1 MTEAMNY
8 RRWYD
13 RDPVLS
19 KAMRILETSDD
30 KFQIQ
35 VALNLIKVIIEHN
48 IESDEF
54 KTVEDILSAVN
65 EGRCEK
71 GNERWYD
78 IDLTIKTAVQMLENC
93 NEETQSKIARSIAEL
108 INDKLR
114 NSYEEAD
121 DDDDIDDLD
130 EEDDYSDFNDFSLD
144 DLNKEE

>member
-1 MTEAMNY
+1 MNY

-13 RDPVLS
+13 RDPILS

-48 IESDEF
+48 IETNTF
-54 KTVEDILSAVN
+54 NTVEDILAAVQ

-78 IDLTIKTAVQMLENC
+78 IDLTLKTSVQMLENC
-93 NEETQSKIARSIAEL
+93 SEEMQSKIARSIAEL
-108 INDKLR
+108 ISDKLE
-114 NSYEEAD
+114 NSYD
-121 DDDDIDDLD
+121 DDEELNEDDD
-130 EEDDYSDFNDFSLD
+130 EENDI
-144 DLNKEE
+144 K

>member
-1 MTEAMNY
+1 MNY

-13 RDPVLS
+13 RDPILS

-48 IESDEF
+48 IETNTF
-54 KTVEDILSAVN
+54 NTVEDILAAVQ

-78 IDLTIKTAVQMLENC
+78 IDLTLKTSVQMLENC
-93 NEETQSKIARSIAEL
+93 SEEMQSKIARSIAEL
-108 INDKLR
+108 ISDKLE
-114 NSYEEAD
+114 NSYD
-121 DDDDIDDLD
+121 DDEELDKDDD
-130 EEDDYSDFNDFSLD
+130 EENDI
-144 DLNKEE
+144 K

>member
-1 MTEAMNY
+1 MNY

-13 RDPVLS
+13 RDPILS

-48 IESDEF
+48 IETNTF
-54 KTVEDILSAVN
+54 NTVEDILAAVQ

-78 IDLTIKTAVQMLENC
+78 IDLTLKTSVQMLENC
-93 NEETQSKIARSIAEL
+93 SEEMQSKIARSIAEL
-108 INDKLR
+108 ISDKLE
-114 NSYEEAD
+114 NSYD
-121 DDDDIDDLD
+121 DDEDFD
-130 EEDDYSDFNDFSLD
+130 EDED
-144 DLNKEE
+144 

>member
-1 MTEAMNY
+1 MND

-13 RDPVLS
+13 RDPILA

-48 IESDEF
+48 IESNEF
-54 KTVEDILSAVN
+54 KTVEDILAAVE

-78 IDLTIKTAVQMLENC
+78 IDLTIRTAVQMLENC
-93 NEETQSKIARSIAEL
+93 TEDTQLKIARNIAEL
-108 INDKLR
+108 ITDKLKD
-114 NSYEEAD
+114 SYDNEDDEDFD
-121 DDDDIDDLD
+121 DDFEED
-130 EEDDYSDFNDFSLD
+130 EEEF
-144 DLNKEE
+144 

>member
-1 MTEAMNY
+1 MNT

-13 RDPVLS
+13 RDPILS

-48 IESDEF
+48 IESNEF
-54 KTVEDILSAVN
+54 KTVEDILSAVE

-78 IDLTIKTAVQMLENC
+78 IDLTIRTSIQMLENC
-93 NEETQSKIARSIAEL
+93 SEDAQSKIARSIAEL
-108 INDKLR
+108 INDKLKD
-114 NSYEEAD
+114 SYDSED
-121 DDDDIDDLD
+121 DEDEDFDED
-130 EEDDYSDFNDFSLD
+130 EEEF
-144 DLNKEE
+144 

>member
-1 MTEAMNY
+1 MNY

-13 RDPVLS
+13 RDPILS

-48 IESDEF
+48 IETNTF
-54 KTVEDILSAVN
+54 NTVEDILTAVQ

-78 IDLTIKTAVQMLENC
+78 IDLTLKTSVQMLENC
-93 NEETQSKIARSIAEL
+93 SEEMQSKIARSIAEL
-108 INDKLR
+108 ISDKLE
-114 NSYEEAD
+114 NSYD
-121 DDDDIDDLD
+121 DDEELD
-130 EEDDYSDFNDFSLD
+130 EDD
-144 DLNKEE
+144 EE

>member
-1 MTEAMNY
+1 MDQ

-13 RDPVLS
+13 RDPILS

-48 IESDEF
+48 IETNTF
-54 KTVEDILSAVN
+54 NTVEDILKAVD

-78 IDLTIKTAVQMLENC
+78 IDLTLKTSVQMLENC
-93 NEETQSKIARSIAEL
+93 SHEMQSKIARSIAEL
-108 INDKLR
+108 ISDKLE
-114 NSYEEAD
+114 NSYDED
-121 DDDDIDDLD
+121 DEDLD
-130 EEDDYSDFNDFSLD
+130 EE
-144 DLNKEE
+144 

>member
-1 MTEAMNY
+1 MNEIMNT

-13 RDPVLS
+13 RDPILS
-19 KAMRILETSDD
+19 KAMRTLETSDD

-48 IESDEF
+48 IESSEF
-54 KTVEDILSAVN
+54 KTVDDILSAVKD
-65 EGRCEK
+65 GRCEK

-93 NEETQSKIARSIAEL
+93 NEATQSKIARSIAEL

-114 NSYEEAD
+114 NSYEEEDDDEDFD
-121 DDDDIDDLD
+121 DDDFD
-130 EEDDYSDFNDFSLD
+130 EEDDENF
-144 DLNKEE
+144 

>member
-1 MTEAMNY
+1 MND

-13 RDPVLS
+13 RDPILA

-48 IESDEF
+48 IESNEF
-54 KTVEDILSAVN
+54 KTVEDILSAVE

-78 IDLTIKTAVQMLENC
+78 IDLTIRTAVQMLENC
-93 NEETQSKIARSIAEL
+93 TEDVQLKIARNIAEL
-108 INDKLR
+108 ITEKLK
-114 NSYEEAD
+114 D
-121 DDDDIDDLD
+121 DYDG
-130 EEDDYSDFNDFSLD
+130 EDDEDFNDFD
-144 DLNKEE
+144 DEDEF

>member
-1 MTEAMNY
+1 MNY

-13 RDPVLS
+13 RDPILS

-48 IESDEF
+48 IETNTF
-54 KTVEDILSAVN
+54 NTVEDILAAVQ

-78 IDLTIKTAVQMLENC
+78 IDLTLKTSVQMLENC
-93 NEETQSKIARSIAEL
+93 SEEMQSKIARSIAEL
-108 INDKLR
+108 ISDKLE
-114 NSYEEAD
+114 NSYD
-121 DDDDIDDLD
+121 DDEELD
-130 EEDDYSDFNDFSLD
+130 EDDDEENDI
-144 DLNKEE
+144 K

>member
-1 MTEAMNY
+1 MDQ

-13 RDPVLS
+13 RDPILS

-48 IESDEF
+48 IETNTF
-54 KTVEDILSAVN
+54 NTVEDILKAVD

-78 IDLTIKTAVQMLENC
+78 IDLTLKTSVQMLENC
-93 NEETQSKIARSIAEL
+93 SQEMQSKIARSIAEL
-108 INDKLR
+108 ISDKLE
-114 NSYEEAD
+114 NSYD
-121 DDDDIDDLD
+121 DEDDEDLD
-130 EEDDYSDFNDFSLD
+130 EEDDV
-144 DLNKEE
+144 

>member
-1 MTEAMNY
+1 MNY

-13 RDPVLS
+13 RDPILS

-48 IESDEF
+48 IETNTF
-54 KTVEDILSAVN
+54 NTVEDILAAVQ

-78 IDLTIKTAVQMLENC
+78 IDLTLKTSVQMLENC
-93 NEETQSKIARSIAEL
+93 PQEMQSKIARSIAEL
-108 INDKLR
+108 ISDKLE
-114 NSYEEAD
+114 NSYD
-121 DDDDIDDLD
+121 DD
-130 EEDDYSDFNDFSLD
+130 EECKVKSQEASRN
-144 DLNKEE
+144 

>member
-1 MTEAMNY
+1 MDQ

-13 RDPVLS
+13 RDPILS

-48 IESDEF
+48 IETNTF
-54 KTVEDILSAVN
+54 NTVEDILKAVE

-78 IDLTIKTAVQMLENC
+78 IDLTLKTSVQMLENC
-93 NEETQSKIARSIAEL
+93 PEEMQSKIARSIAEL
-108 INDKLR
+108 ISDKLE
-114 NSYEEAD
+114 NSY
-121 DDDDIDDLD
+121 D
-130 EEDDYSDFNDFSLD
+130 EEDDEDFDED
-144 DLNKEE
+144 DEEIE

>member
-1 MTEAMNY
+1 MNT

-13 RDPVLS
+13 RDPILS

-48 IESDEF
+48 IESNEF
-54 KTVEDILSAVN
+54 KTVEDILHAVE

-78 IDLTIKTAVQMLENC
+78 IDLTIKTSVQMLENC
-93 NEETQSKIARSIAEL
+93 SLETQSKIARNIAEL

-114 NSYEEAD
+114 DSYDHECCED
-121 DDDDIDDLD
+121 EDDLD
-130 EEDDYSDFNDFSLD
+130 DFDEDEEDEGY
-144 DLNKEE
+144 

>member
-1 MTEAMNY
+1 MNY

-13 RDPVLS
+13 RDPILS

-48 IESDEF
+48 IETNTF
-54 KTVEDILSAVN
+54 NTVEDILAAVQ

-78 IDLTIKTAVQMLENC
+78 IDLTLKTSVQMLENC
-93 NEETQSKIARSIAEL
+93 SEEMQSKIARSIAEL
-108 INDKLR
+108 ISDKLE
-114 NSYEEAD
+114 NSYD
-121 DDDDIDDLD
+121 DDEELD
-130 EEDDYSDFNDFSLD
+130 EDD
-144 DLNKEE
+144 EE